1 MRPPK
6 GARKNRKRVGRG
18 DGSGNGT
25 YSGRGLKGQKS
36 RSGGGSSMIKF
47 QGGQLSLLKRL
58 PSIRGFTNIFRQ
70 EYSIVNVDQ
79 LALFP
84 DGSHVT
90 PESMAHVGFVKNLT
104 NPVKVLGRGEIDVAI
119 SVSAHKF
126 SAAARS
132 KIEAAGGSV
141 VQTGAN
147 RPAGADWVTE

>member
-1 MRPPK
+1 MQQHMMRPPE

-36 RSGGGSSMIKF
+36 RAGSSSMIKF

-58 PSIRGFTNIFRQ
+58 PSIRGFTNVFRE
-70 EYSIVNVDQ
+70 EYSVVNIDQ

-84 DGSHVT
+84 DGSEVT
-90 PESMAHVGFVKNLT
+90 PESMAQFGLVRNL
-104 NPVKVLGRGEIDVAI
+104 NSPVKVLGRGDIDVAI

-126 SAAARS
+126 SVAARS
-132 KIEAAGGSV
+132 KIEAAGGTV
-141 VQTGAN
+141 T
-147 RPAGADWVTE
+147 VTE

>member
-36 RSGGGSSMIKF
+36 RSGSSSMVKF

-58 PSIRGFTNIFRQ
+58 PSIRGFTNVFRQ

-84 DGSHVT
+84 DGSDVT
-90 PESMAHVGFVKNLT
+90 PESMAHVGFVKNL
-104 NPVKVLGRGEIDVAI
+104 NSPVKVLGRGDIDVAI

-126 SAAARS
+126 SDAARS

-141 VQTGAN
+141 T
-147 RPAGADWVTE
+147 VTE

>member
-1 MRPPK
+1 MQQHIMRSPK

-25 YSGRGLKGQKS
+25 YAGRGLKGQKS
-36 RSGGGSSMIKF
+36 RSGSGSMVKF

-58 PSIRGFTNIFRQ
+58 GFTNIFKQ
-70 EYSIVNVDQ
+70 EYSVVNLDQ

-84 DGSHVT
+84 DGSEVT
-90 PESMAHVGFVKNLT
+90 PESMAQVGFVKNL
-104 NPVKVLGRGEIDVAI
+104 NSPVKVLGRGDIDVAI

-141 VQTGAN
+141 M
-147 RPAGADWVTE
+147 VTE

>member
-1 MRPPK
+1 MQQHMMRSPK
-6 GARKNRKRVGRG
+6 GAKKNRKRVGRG

-36 RSGGGSSMIKF
+36 RSGSSSMVKF

-58 PSIRGFTNIFRQ
+58 PSIRGFTNVFKQ
-70 EYSIVNVDQ
+70 EYSVVNVDQ

-84 DGSHVT
+84 DGSEVT
-90 PESMAHVGFVKNLT
+90 PEAMVHVGFVKNL
-104 NPVKVLGRGEIDVAI
+104 NSPVKVLGRGDIDVAI

-126 SAAARS
+126 SASARS

-141 VQTGAN
+141 TVA
-147 RPAGADWVTE
+147 E